1 VVERRRRPIRGVEST
16 IATVALLVTLL
27 TGSPVRAATL
37 AGVDFPDRATVGGK
51 TLVLNGL
58 GLRTA
63 TFLKVKVYV
72 IGLYL
77 ERESSDAGAIIG
89 SSESKRIQMHFVR
102 DVTAEEGRDA
112 LIKGLENNYEDAAS
126 ISGEI
131 ATFDASVRD
140 MKTGDTMVLDFSGD
154 TVYILIN
161 GTEIDVV
168 KGKPFQQALL
178 GIWLGRKPIDDDLK
192 EGILGR

>member
-112 LIKGLENNYEDAAS
+112 LIKGLENNYEDVAS

-178 GIWLGRKPIDDDLK
+178 GIWLGPRPIDDDLK

>member
-27 TGSPVRAATL
+27 AGSPVRAATL

-63 TFLKVKVYV
+63 TFLRVEVYV

-77 ERESSDAGAIIG
+77 ERESSDARAIIG

-102 DVTAEEGRDA
+102 DVSAKEARA
-112 LIKGLENNYEDAAS
+112 AWKKGFEDNYEDVAS
-126 ISGEI
+126 LEEEI
-131 ATFDASVRD
+131 AAFDASTRD
-140 MKTGDTMVLDFSGD
+140 MKDATAWCWISR
-154 TVYILIN
+154 
-161 GTEIDVV
+161 GTRSPCGSTAS
-168 KGKPFQQALL
+168 KSTPS
-178 GIWLGRKPIDDDLK
+178 
-192 EGILGR
+192 EGASSNRRC